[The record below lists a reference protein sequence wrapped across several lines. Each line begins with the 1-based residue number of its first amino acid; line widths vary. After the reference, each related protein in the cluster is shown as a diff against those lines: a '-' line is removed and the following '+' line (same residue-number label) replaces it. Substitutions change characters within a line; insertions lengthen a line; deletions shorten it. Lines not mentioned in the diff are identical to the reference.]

1 MDRLKSNLHFKMMAL
16 SYKIRDFLWPRAD
29 VLKEVGIKKGDVL
42 LDYGCGPGS
51 YIEICAEL
59 VGPNGKIFA
68 LDIHPLAIRKVNK
81 IISRKRLN
89 NVETILS
96 ECHSGLAD
104 ESVDIALLYD
114 TLHNLNDPDSI
125 LAELHR
131 VLKQGGTL
139 SVNDH
144 HLEDDDIISKI
155 SGNKLFQLHH
165 KGEINLN
172 FKPFK

>member
-1 MDRLKSNLHFKMMAL
+1 
-16 SYKIRDFLWPRAD
+16 
-29 VLKEVGIKKGDVL
+29 
-42 LDYGCGPGS
+42 
-51 YIEICAEL
+51 
-59 VGPNGKIFA
+59 
-68 LDIHPLAIRKVNK
+68 
-81 IISRKRLN
+81 
-89 NVETILS
+89 
-96 ECHSGLAD
+96 SGLAD